1 MMDYIDVTI
10 STQSTWQDIFLY
22 YSLSLIVLFFL
33 FFMKIFI
40 EKKRSYILSVFGF
53 FIIVMFGSIQL
64 FIVKYDGYHDI
75 ISMFINLN
83 SEVIRIG
90 SVIFS
95 VLYALALPRKFVNE
109 KRR

>member
-1 MMDYIDVTI
+1 IDYF
-10 STQSTWQDIFLY
+10 IF
-22 YSLSLIVLFFL
+22 SFFYEN
-33 FFMKIFI
+33 FHR
-40 EKKRSYILSVFGF
+40 KKRSYVLSVFGF

>member
-1 MMDYIDVTI
+1 MAGYF
-10 STQSTWQDIFLY
+10 S
-22 YSLSLIVLFFL
+22 VLFFIIDYFIFS
-33 FFMKIFI
+33 FFYENFHR
-40 EKKRSYILSVFGF
+40 KKRSYVLSVFGF

>member
-22 YSLSLIVLFFL
+22 YSLSLIILLFL
-33 FFMKIFI
+33 FFIKFFI

-53 FIIVMFGSIQL
+53 FIIVIFGSIQL
-64 FIVKYDGYHDI
+64 FIVKYDGYHEV

-83 SEVIRIG
+83 SEVIRVG

-95 VLYALALPRKFVNE
+95 ILYACMLPRKY
-109 KRR
+109 